1 VYNVR
6 PVALQYLLILRYHH
20 KYHNALALQPVG
32 DLSDLQIT
40 HCIAVYCIVSTWY
53 SVQCKT
59 SRTTISTNTKIPS
72 QIPQRSCFA
81 ACWRPECP
89 ANHTLHCSVLYCVNS
104 FGECL
109 VQMFQFHPFNIAI
122 PGGTKSILGPILSST
137 YGTSSSTY

>member
-1 VYNVR
+1 MCIR
-6 PVALQYLLILRYHH
+6 DSFSRHPTHKALRHGSHSLTCKLHHVCLSFVSVHQYL
-20 KYHNALALQPVG
+20 
-32 DLSDLQIT
+32 
-40 HCIAVYCIVSTWY
+40 WY

-89 ANHTLHCSVLYCVNS
+89 ANHTLHCSVLYCVNT